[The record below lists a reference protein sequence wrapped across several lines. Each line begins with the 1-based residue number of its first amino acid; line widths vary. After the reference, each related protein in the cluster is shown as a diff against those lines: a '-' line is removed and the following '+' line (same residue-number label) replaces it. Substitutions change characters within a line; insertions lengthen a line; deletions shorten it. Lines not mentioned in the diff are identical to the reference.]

1 MTYHLNLREQSL
13 QYPGRWFTIN
23 IRVNRNSTVYTFK
36 RIKSTLNTMN
46 QRSGKC
52 PEHFVIIHAHS
63 FVNNILDFN
72 INV

>member
-23 IRVNRNSTVYTFK
+23 IRGNRNSTVYTFK

-52 PEHFVIIHAHS
+52 PEQFCYYTCT
-63 FVNNILDFN
+63 
-72 INV
+72 